1 MTNIF
6 MINNKLNYEQESANK
21 KNVINS
27 INIKIKE
34 TMNEY
39 GYIEF
44 DPKQHNK
51 SEIAYIFSIGGDG
64 TMLHSMQESEK
75 DSIIIG
81 INAGNI
87 GFLTPYIIDD
97 VFNESIF
104 SCLNK
109 HNKEHRIEKRS
120 MIKLKTKRI
129 SVFSVNELAFNAEE
143 TNHTIDFS
151 LSILRDEHLSKAGYY
166 KANTLLISAPCG
178 STAYNMNAGGSIID
192 PSMRCM
198 QIMMIAPTTLGI
210 RPLII
215 GENSIMQLY
224 FQQPIRVFSDGMLV
238 DTLLPGE
245 KIEIS
250 MATED
255 VSVLVPDNWNFYSV
269 LSKKLHWNNGKE
281 V

>member
-1 MTNIF
+1 MTSIF

-21 KNVINS
+21 KNIINS
-27 INIKIKE
+27 INLKIKE
-34 TMNEY
+34 MMSER
-39 GYIEF
+39 GYIQYEP
-44 DPKQHNK
+44 DRHLK
-51 SEIAYIFSIGGDG
+51 SEINYIFSIGGDG
-64 TMLHSMQESEK
+64 TMLHSMQQSYK
-75 DSIIIG
+75 QSIIIG

-87 GFLTPYIIDD
+87 GFLTPYVIDD

-104 SCLNK
+104 SCINQD
-109 HNKEHRIEKRS
+109 NKEHRIEKRS
-120 MIKLKTKRI
+120 MIKLKTKRV
-129 SVFSVNELAFNAEE
+129 SVVSVNELAFNAQE

-151 LSILRDEHLSKAGYY
+151 LSILKDEHLSKAGYY

-215 GENSIMQLY
+215 GEKSTMHLY
-224 FQQPIRVFSDGMLV
+224 FQQPIRVFSDGILA